1 MDGANLEPGHFRA
14 VLDVLPVA
22 VYCTDAAGFL
32 TYFNPAAIEFSGR
45 VPMPGVDRWCVTWKL
60 FRTDGAPLPHDQCPM
75 AVALKEGRTVRGEI
89 AIAER
94 PDGSRRRFTPY
105 PTPLRDAAGKIVGGI
120 NILVDLTDRSDT
132 DRSAELLAALVDS
145 SIDGIINEHVYR
157 FIQNCSHPEHRDSMC
172 ASCGLSIGKPGESR
186 IELHVECYQKTRF
199 NSANREAEAWQT
211 LQQLQRST
219 PALSRRPSKDSKR
232 RIQ

>member
-45 VPMPGVDRWCVTWKL
+45 VPTPGVDRWCVTWKL
-60 FRTDGAPLPHDQCPM
+60 FRIDSTPLPHDQCPM

-105 PTPLRDAAGKIVGGI
+105 PTPLRDAAGEIVGGI
-120 NILVDLTDRSDT
+120 NILLDLTDRSDT

-157 FIQNCSHPEHRDSMC
+157 FIQSCSHPEHRDSMC
-172 ASCGLSIGKPGESR
+172 ASCGRSIGKPGESS

>member
-45 VPMPGVDRWCVTWKL
+45 VPTPGVDRWCVTWKL
-60 FRTDGAPLPHDQCPM
+60 FLTDGAPLAHDQCPM

-157 FIQNCSHPEHRDSMC
+157 FIQSCSHPEHRDSTC
-172 ASCGLSIGKPGESR
+172 ASCGLSIGEPGESR